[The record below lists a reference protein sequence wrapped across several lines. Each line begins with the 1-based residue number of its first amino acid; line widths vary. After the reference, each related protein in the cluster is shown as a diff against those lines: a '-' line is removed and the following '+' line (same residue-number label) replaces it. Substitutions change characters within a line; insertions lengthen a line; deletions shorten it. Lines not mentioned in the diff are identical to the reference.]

1 MVKVEL
7 ETWAGPY
14 YSGPVVHGKDF
25 SLHSK
30 GKRKKKISVFLGK
43 DKVA

>member
-7 ETWAGPY
+7 EKWARPD

-30 GKRKKKISVFLGK
+30 SKRKKKLTRF
-43 DKVA
+43 